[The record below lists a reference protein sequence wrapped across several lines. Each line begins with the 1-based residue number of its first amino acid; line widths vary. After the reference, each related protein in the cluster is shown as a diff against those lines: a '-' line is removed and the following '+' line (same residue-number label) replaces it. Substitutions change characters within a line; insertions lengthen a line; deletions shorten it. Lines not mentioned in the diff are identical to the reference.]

1 MKILITGAYGFFGQN
16 LSKYL
21 YTNLQTSSYIY
32 NLNGKK
38 GVDLKNEEQVEITLK
53 DFNPDIIIHLAANP
67 RGNAGLEAMLDNVQ
81 GTHNLVHHAPQN
93 CHFIF
98 ASSIVVYGDYHCY
111 NFLEDMQPK
120 PTSLYALS
128 KYNAENIV
136 NRYERIGKIKK
147 TNLRLCALVGPN
159 LTHGF
164 IFDLI
169 NKIKSDSP
177 ELELIGAAPGSIK
190 PFLNV
195 EDACNTVLHAIQKKM
210 YGTYNVCPR
219 DNISVEQVAK
229 MAMKT
234 LNIYK
239 PIKWRPDLVWGGDN
253 NEIRASNNKLFSHGF
268 DFKYKNSP
276 QAIQAYLDELK
287 LD

>member
-1 MKILITGAYGFFGQN
+1 MRIYLTGGSGFFGQN
-16 LSKYL
+16 LMRRL
-21 YTNLQTSSYIY
+21 YNIP
-32 NLNGKK
+32 N
-38 GVDLKNEEQVEITLK
+38 VEIAVLPKGTNIQCEELIK
-53 DFNPDIIIHLAANP
+53 EELEEIKPDVIIHLAANP
-67 RGNAGLEAMLDNVQ
+67 RGNAGLSAMEDNVQ
-81 GTHNLVHHAPQN
+81 GTHNLVHYAPKG

-128 KYNAENIV
+128 KFNAENIID
-136 NRYERIGKIKK
+136 RYERIGDIKK
-147 TNLRLCALVGPN
+147 TNLRLCALVGKG

-169 NKIKSDSP
+169 NKIKSNSK
-177 ELELIGAAPGSIK
+177 ELELIGAGPGSIK
-190 PFLNV
+190 PFLNI
-195 EDACNTVLHAIQKKM
+195 EDACNCVIYAIEKKM

-219 DNISVEQVAK
+219 DNISVEEVAK
-229 MAMKT
+229 MAMET
-234 LNIYK
+234 LKIYK

-268 DFKYKNSP
+268 ESKYKTSQ
-276 QAIQAYLDELK
+276 QAIQAYLNELSK
-287 LD
+287 